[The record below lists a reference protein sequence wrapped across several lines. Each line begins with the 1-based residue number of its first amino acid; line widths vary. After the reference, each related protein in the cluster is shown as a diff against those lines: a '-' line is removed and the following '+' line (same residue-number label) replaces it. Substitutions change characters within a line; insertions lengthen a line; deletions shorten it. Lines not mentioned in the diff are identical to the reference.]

1 MSVLAFRRPDE
12 RERLLR
18 DIERLTVERSK
29 RYQAVEGAKRAL
41 LSCGHE
47 LQLAYLELTRLAERG
62 RRERKWL
69 DNLSSPDGRAGE
81 G

>member
-1 MSVLAFRRPDE
+1 MTILQFRRPDE
-12 RERLLR
+12 REQLLR

-29 RYQAVEGAKRAL
+29 RYQAVENAKRAL

-47 LQLAYLELTRLAERG
+47 LQLAYLELSRLAERG

-69 DNLSSPDGRAGE
+69 GNLSGTGGGASE